1 MKKKDAIMTG
11 IKLGFSILTKQKIQ
25 IKDPKDKENYKNLIP
40 DFIFRSHRFFYYFS
54 YVSISGKV
62 LP

>member
-25 IKDPKDKENYKNLIP
+25 IKDPKDK
-40 DFIFRSHRFFYYFS
+40 
-54 YVSISGKV
+54 V
-62 LP
+62 LK